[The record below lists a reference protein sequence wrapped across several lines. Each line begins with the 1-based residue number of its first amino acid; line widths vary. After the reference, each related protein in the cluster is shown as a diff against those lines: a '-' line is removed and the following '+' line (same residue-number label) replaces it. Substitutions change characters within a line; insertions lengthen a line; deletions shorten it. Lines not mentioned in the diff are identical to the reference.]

1 MKFEPPLG
9 SDQFCSKSIKV
20 ALEIPLNFF
29 SIPEILA
36 KKGKCYLIMRFVD
49 SVNNW
54 MNLYTNGM

>member
-49 SVNNW
+49 SVN
-54 MNLYTNGM
+54 Y